1 MKVFGPYKGSKQN
14 GGRPI
19 YVFKRKKKDGTT
31 VTTSSNK
38 ARVEYERDTG
48 KTLSRSTDVDHKD
61 NGGRAGKDGRSNLQ
75 AMSHSANVAK
85 ENKRRAKKT
94 AEPKK
99 AVAKKAPVKK
109 ATVKKAVKKKP

>member
-1 MKVFGPYKGSKQN
+1 MKIFGPYKGSKQN

-38 ARVEYERDTG
+38 ARVEYEKATG
-48 KTLSRSTDVDHKD
+48 KTLPKGTEVDHKN
-61 NGGRAGKDGRSNLQ
+61 NGGRAGDDRISNLRTL
-75 AMSHSANVAK
+75 SKSKNVGL

-94 AEPKK
+94 
-99 AVAKKAPVKK
+99 VKK
-109 ATVKKAVKKKP
+109 AAKKK

>member
-1 MKVFGPYKGSKQN
+1 MKIFGPYKGSKQN

-38 ARVEYERDTG
+38 ARVDYEKTTG
-48 KTLSRSTDVDHKD
+48 KTLPKTVDVDHKD
-61 NGGRAGKDGRSNLQ
+61 NGGRAGRDGAGNLQ
-75 AMSHSANVAK
+75 TMSHSKNVAK

-94 AEPKK
+94 T
-99 AVAKKAPVKK
+99 AKK
-109 ATVKKAVKKKP
+109 TVKKKP

>member
-1 MKVFGPYKGSKQN
+1 MKIFGPYKGSKAN

-38 ARVEYERDTG
+38 ARVDYEKATG
-48 KTLSRSTDVDHKD
+48 KTLPKNSEVDHK
-61 NGGRAGKDGRSNLQ
+61 NNKGRAGDDRIANLRVI
-75 AMSHSANVAK
+75 SKKKNVTL

-94 AEPKK
+94 
-99 AVAKKAPVKK
+99 
-109 ATVKKAVKKKP
+109 TVKKAVKKKP